1 MSGLALTVLV
11 GLAGAAGAVGRFSA
25 DRAIAARL
33 PAGVPLTTVVI
44 NTTGS
49 LLLGLVVGAGRWHG
63 LDAGAVHVLGT
74 GLLGAFTT
82 FSTVSLDA
90 VQQAR
95 QGRWGWAAAVA
106 GGGLAVCLLAAGAG
120 LGLARAL

>member
-1 MSGLALTVLV
+1 MSGLALAVLV
-11 GLAGAAGAVGRFSA
+11 GLAGAAGAVGRFTA
-25 DRAIAARL
+25 DRVIAARL
-33 PAGVPLTTVVI
+33 PAGVPLTTVAV
-44 NTTGS
+44 NTAGS
-49 LLLGLVVGAGRWHG
+49 LALGLVVGAGRWHG
-63 LDAGAVHVLGT
+63 LDPAVVHVLGT

-95 QGRWGWAAAVA
+95 EGRWGWAAAVA

-120 LGLARAL
+120 LALAWAL

>member
-1 MSGLALTVLV
+1 M
-11 GLAGAAGAVGRFSA
+11 GACCGRA
-25 DRAIAARL
+25 QR
-33 PAGVPLTTVVI
+33 
-44 NTTGS
+44 
-49 LLLGLVVGAGRWHG
+49 
-63 LDAGAVHVLGT
+63 

-95 QGRWGWAAAVA
+95 EGRWGWAAAVA

-120 LGLARAL
+120 LALAWARGVRQAAAQHGTP